1 VNLTKF
7 DGIVYP
13 FFGLKEK
20 PYAISYDLTRIYVV
34 RRKDSHRETVDDKSL
49 QGDYFARL
57 AQLNKRLKFDA
68 TCKDIQQLIISQI
81 KWGMDATAKPFDLS
95 NKEPFKAMNEKIIKT
110 RGSYI
115 FVKGVSYPYKMP
127 TNETL
132 EISKTDEMYTTMIHV
147 DGEWYPYEITNEWKD
162 VKSVFI

>member
-1 VNLTKF
+1 MNLTKF

-34 RRKDSHRETVDDKSL
+34 RHKDSHRETVDDKSL

-95 NKEPFKAMNEKIIKT
+95 NKEPFKAMNEKIVKT

-115 FVKGVSYPYKMP
+115 FVKGVSYPYKMH

-132 EISKTDEMYTTMIHV
+132 EISKTDEMYTTMIYV